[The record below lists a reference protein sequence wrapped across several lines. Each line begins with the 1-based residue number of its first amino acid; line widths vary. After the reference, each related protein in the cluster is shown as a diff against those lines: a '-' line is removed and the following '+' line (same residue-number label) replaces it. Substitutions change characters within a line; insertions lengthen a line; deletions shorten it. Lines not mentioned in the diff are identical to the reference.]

1 LGRVAASTICLLV
14 LSSCT
19 ELLTQHRS
27 SSILL
32 IERIANGANEQGFL
46 RSDVLTNNGVFE
58 DIARIT
64 TRVALKDPGTAE
76 NAASPS
82 PANFVTITRY
92 RVVYRREDGRN
103 TPGVDVPYP
112 WDGGTTFTTVSGIQT
127 NDFVIVRGQAKLEPP
142 LLALRF
148 LGGSVIISTIA
159 EITFYGHDQAGQG
172 VKATGTMQINFA
184 DWADVAAPA
193 GDNGGGGNGGS

>member
-1 LGRVAASTICLLV
+1 LGRVAASTIGLLV

-19 ELLTQHRS
+19 DLLTQHRS

-32 IERIANGANEQGFL
+32 IERIANGANEQGYL
-46 RSDVLTNNGVFE
+46 QSDVLRSNGVFE

-64 TRVALKDPGTAE
+64 TRVTLKDPGTAE

-82 PANFVTITRY
+82 PANFITVTRY
-92 RVVYRREDGRN
+92 RVVYKREAGRN

-127 NDFVIVRGQAKLEPP
+127 NDFVIVRAQAKLEPP
-142 LLALRF
+142 LFALRG
-148 LGGSVIISTIA
+148 LGGSVIISTVA

-172 VKATGTMQINFA
+172 VTAQATMQIDFA
-184 DWADVAAPA
+184 DWA
-193 GDNGGGGNGGS
+193 G